1 VVFHTTESPT
11 SNSSPIQVGKNLV
24 SPRINKPIIE
34 EVEIQLEITT
44 SMIKELRE
52 ATAAG
57 VLDCKKALEASDG
70 DLEKAKTYL
79 REKGLVAAAKKADRE
94 AKEGRI
100 EAYVH
105 AGNRVAALIELN
117 CETDFVA
124 NTEAFKDLAH
134 DLAMQIVATKPLCL
148 TREDIPPDALEKE
161 KAIYETQA
169 RDMGKPERIIERIV
183 EGKLQKYYQE
193 VCLMEQPFIKDDD
206 LTIQDVFHAAV
217 AKLGEN
223 IVVRRF
229 VRFELGE

>member
-1 VVFHTTESPT
+1 M
-11 SNSSPIQVGKNLV
+11 
-24 SPRINKPIIE
+24 
-34 EVEIQLEITT
+34 EITT

-57 VLDCKKALEASDG
+57 VLDCKKALEASGG

-79 REKGLVAAAKKADRE
+79 REKGLAAVAKKADRAAE
-94 AKEGRI
+94 EGLI
-100 EAYVH
+100 EAYIH
-105 AGNRVAALIELN
+105 TGSRAGALVELN

-124 NTEAFKDLAH
+124 RTEAFKELAH
-134 DLAMQIVATKPLCL
+134 DLAMQIVATKPLYL
-148 TREDIPPDALEKE
+148 TPEDIPPDALEKE
-161 KAIYETQA
+161 KAIYQTQA

-193 VCLMEQPFIKDDD
+193 VCLMKQPFIKDDE
-206 LTIQDVFHAAV
+206 LTVQDVLTETI

-229 VRFELGE
+229 VRFELGD